1 MLFLKL
7 YATALTTF
15 LVLDGLWIGLLMSGF
30 YKRQLGFLFADKV
43 SVYAVVAFYL
53 IYAAGLV
60 FVVIEPNVGS
70 SLTKVFMVGLVVG
83 LMAYATYDLTNQA
96 TIKNWPFV
104 VTAID
109 LAWGAL
115 VTGVVSVVTVT
126 VARFFS

>member
-115 VTGVVSVVTVT
+115 VTGVVSVVTVM